1 MKYII
6 ITLLGFF
13 INYNQPNT
21 IIQLSDNQR
30 VGIVPRFT
38 TDEKGNPVLSWAEKD
53 GDKQNLFFFAISKD
67 GGGTFQ
73 EKISVKVPEKFSV
86 HAEGMPKIAFKKNG
100 EIIALFEVSKPTPTE
115 RFAGNLYYISSK
127 DKGKNWTEPK
137 AIHQDTTAGKS
148 RSFGNLSTLPDGQI
162 GFVWLDEKLGKYAG
176 RSVKYRQTLPN
187 GTLSNEVIVD
197 SNACQCCRTNLF
209 VDADNNFHI
218 LYRDMLAD
226 GSRDI
231 SHVISKDG
239 GKTFSDSKVV
249 FDDKWQINACPHTGP
264 STTQVGKDIYTA
276 WFTGKE
282 GDAGVRLSKIGSSS
296 LMDKIET
303 NRAKHPQVANHN
315 GNLVMI
321 WDQSY
326 QQGDGF
332 VTMLGLKIYSKAH
345 ISMNGENYGYDEMII
360 RPDAKSCTYPVVM
373 SVGKDLL
380 IAYEQKK
387 EMNDNSVIIVQRL
400 QNFKKQKG

>member
-6 ITLLGFF
+6 ITLLGFLTNF
-13 INYNQPNT
+13 NQPNKP
-21 IIQLSDNQR
+21 IQLSDNQR

-38 TDEKGNPVLSWAEKD
+38 TDEKGNPILSWAEKD

-67 GGGTFQ
+67 GGNTFS
-73 EKISVKVPEKFSV
+73 EKISVKVPTKFSV

-100 EIIALFEVSKPTPTE
+100 EIIALFEVSKPTTTE
-115 RFAGNLYYISSK
+115 RFAGNLYFISSR

-148 RSFGNLSTLPDGQI
+148 HSFGNLSTLPDGQI

-187 GTLSNEVIVD
+187 GTLSNEVVVD

-209 VDADNNFHI
+209 VDADNNFHV

-249 FDDKWQINACPHTGP
+249 FNDKWQVNACPHTGP
-264 STTQVGKDIYTA
+264 DVTQVGKDIYTA

-282 GDAGVRLSKIGSSS
+282 GDAGVRLSKIGSSK

-303 NRAKHPQVANHN
+303 NRAKHPQV
-315 GNLVMI
+315 GNLNDKLVMI
-321 WDQSY
+321 WDQSM
-326 QQGDGF
+326 QKDDKF
-332 VTMLGLKIYSKAH
+332 FTKI
-345 ISMNGENYGYDEMII
+345 GI
-360 RPDAKSCTYPVVM
+360 RVFNKKGAFKEEWITPDFMTSTYPVII
-373 SVGKDLL
+373 SSGKDLL
-380 IAYEQKK
+380 VAYEQKK
-387 EMNDNSVIIVQRL
+387 EAKDNSVIVVQRL
-400 QNFKKQKG
+400 SDLVK

>member
-6 ITLLGFF
+6 IALLGFF
-13 INYNQPNT
+13 INYNQPNKP
-21 IIQLSDNQR
+21 IQLSDNQR

-53 GDKQNLFFFAISKD
+53 GDKKNLFFFAISKD
-67 GGGTFQ
+67 GGSTFQ
-73 EKISVKVPEKFSV
+73 EKISVKVPEKYSV

-115 RFAGNLYYISSK
+115 RFAGNLYFISSK
-127 DKGKNWTEPK
+127 DKGKNWSEPQ

-148 RSFGNLSTLPDGQI
+148 HSFGNLSTLPDGQI

-209 VDADNNFHI
+209 VDADNNFHV

-231 SHVISKDG
+231 SHVVSQDG

-249 FDDKWQINACPHTGP
+249 FDDKWQVNACPHTGP

-282 GDAGVRLSKIGSSS
+282 GDAGVHLSKIGSGK

-303 NRAKHPQVANHN
+303 NRAKHPQVGVLDNQ
-315 GNLVMI
+315 LVMI
-321 WDQSY
+321 WDQSM
-326 QQGDGF
+326 QKDDKFFTKIGLRIFDKQGNF
-332 VTMLGLKIYSKAH
+332 KEEW
-345 ISMNGENYGYDEMII
+345 IS
-360 RPDAKSCTYPVVM
+360 PDFMTSTYPAVM
-373 SVGKDLL
+373 SSGKNLL
-380 IAYEQKK
+380 VAYEQKK
-387 EMNDNSVIIVQRL
+387 EAKDNSVIVVQRL
-400 QNFKKQKG
+400 SDLVK

>member
-6 ITLLGFF
+6 ITLLSFL
-13 INYNQPNT
+13 INLNQPDKT
-21 IIQLSDNQR
+21 IQLSDSQR
-30 VGIVPRFT
+30 VGTVPRFT

-67 GGGTFQ
+67 GGKTF
-73 EKISVKVPEKFSV
+73 EDKIKVSVPEKFSV

-100 EIIALFEVSKPTPTE
+100 EIIALFEVSKPTTTE

-137 AIHQDTTAGKS
+137 AIHQDITAGKS
-148 RSFGNLSTLPDGQI
+148 HSFGNLSTLPDGQI

-264 STTQVGKDIYTA
+264 STTQVDKDIYTA

-282 GDAGVRLSKIGSSS
+282 GDAGVRLSKIGSSN

-303 NRAKHPQVANHN
+303 NRAKHPQVSVLDNQ
-315 GNLVMI
+315 LVMI
-321 WDQSY
+321 WDQSM
-326 QQGDGF
+326 QKDDKFFTKIGLRIFDKQGNFIEEWITPDF
-332 VTMLGLKIYSKAH
+332 MVSSYPAV
-345 ISMNGENYGYDEMII
+345 IS
-360 RPDAKSCTYPVVM
+360 S
-373 SVGKDLL
+373 GKDLL
-380 IAYEQKK
+380 VAYEYKK
-387 EMNDNSVIIVQRL
+387 EATDNSVIVVQRL
-400 QNFKKQKG
+400 SDLVK

>member
-1 MKYII
+1 
-6 ITLLGFF
+6 
-13 INYNQPNT
+13 
-21 IIQLSDNQR
+21 
-30 VGIVPRFT
+30 
-38 TDEKGNPVLSWAEKD
+38 
-53 GDKQNLFFFAISKD
+53 
-67 GGGTFQ
+67 
-73 EKISVKVPEKFSV
+73 
-86 HAEGMPKIAFKKNG
+86 MPKIAFKKNG

-115 RFAGNLYYISSK
+115 RFAGNLYFISSK
-127 DKGKNWTEPK
+127 DKGKNWSEPQ

-148 RSFGNLSTLPDGQI
+148 HSFGNLSTLPDGQI

-209 VDADNNFHI
+209 VDADNNFHV

-231 SHVISKDG
+231 SHVVSQDG

-249 FDDKWQINACPHTGP
+249 FDDKWQVNACPHTGP

-282 GDAGVRLSKIGSSS
+282 GDAGVHLSKIGSGK

-303 NRAKHPQVANHN
+303 NRAKHPQVGVLDNQ
-315 GNLVMI
+315 LVMI
-321 WDQSY
+321 WDQSM
-326 QQGDGF
+326 QKDDKFFTKIGLRIFDKQGNF
-332 VTMLGLKIYSKAH
+332 KEEW
-345 ISMNGENYGYDEMII
+345 IS
-360 RPDAKSCTYPVVM
+360 PDFMTSTYPAVM
-373 SVGKDLL
+373 SSGKNLL
-380 IAYEQKK
+380 VAYEQKK
-387 EMNDNSVIIVQRL
+387 EAKDNSVIVVQRL
-400 QNFKKQKG
+400 SDLVK

>member
-6 ITLLGFF
+6 ITLLGFLMSF
-13 INYNQPNT
+13 NQPNKPT
-21 IIQLSDNQR
+21 QLSDSQR
-30 VGIVPRFT
+30 VGTTPRFT

-67 GGGTFQ
+67 GGSTFQ
-73 EKISVKVPEKFSV
+73 EKISVKVPEKISV

-115 RFAGNLYYISSK
+115 RFAGNLYFISSK
-127 DKGKNWTEPK
+127 DKGKNWSEPTPV
-137 AIHQDTTAGKS
+137 HDDVTAGKGH
-148 RSFGNLSTLPDGQI
+148 SFGDIATLPDGQI

-187 GTLSNEVIVD
+187 GKLSNEVVVD

-209 VDADNNFHI
+209 VDADNNFHV

-231 SHVISKDG
+231 SHVVSKDG

-249 FDDKWQINACPHTGP
+249 FDDKWRVNACPHTGP
-264 STTQVGKDIYTA
+264 GTTQMGKDIYTA

-282 GDAGVRLSKIGSSS
+282 EDAGVRLSKIGSGK

-303 NRAKHPQVANHN
+303 NRAKHPQVGVLNN
-315 GNLVMI
+315 QLVMT
-321 WDQSY
+321 WDQSM
-326 QQGDGF
+326 QKDDKF
-332 VTMLGLKIYSKAH
+332 FTKIGLRIFDKKGNFKEEWIT
-345 ISMNGENYGYDEMII
+345 
-360 RPDAKSCTYPVVM
+360 PDFMVSTYPVIM
-373 SVGKDLL
+373 SSGKDLL
-380 IAYEQKK
+380 VAYEQKK
-387 EMNDNSVIIVQRL
+387 EVTDNSVIVVQRKSSD
-400 QNFKKQKG
+400 KKSSL